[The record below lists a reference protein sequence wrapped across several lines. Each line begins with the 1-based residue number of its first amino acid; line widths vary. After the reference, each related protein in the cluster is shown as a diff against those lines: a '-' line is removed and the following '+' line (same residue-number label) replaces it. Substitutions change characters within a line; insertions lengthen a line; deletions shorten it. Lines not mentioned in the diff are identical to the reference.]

1 EKIHPW
7 SDPGAATAD
16 LAVRVEKR
24 IGARLDALETRLD
37 DMAVTIE
44 NRAIDAMSDDLAVVA
59 EELRK
64 AVGELG
70 RLLVRDRGRISHAL
84 TEHRNAIIAEIR
96 MPASDWEPSA
106 AHASTPWR
114 RASTTWPSP
123 SRTAPSTP
131 CPTISPSSPKN
142 CARRSASSA
151 GSSCA
156 IVAASPM
163 P

>member
-1 EKIHPW
+1 MDVAPRVDRLFARAVDEQVSEQRLIREALEETAARLERVEGVTAALEEKIHPW

-106 AHASTPWR
+106 EH
-114 RASTTWPSP
+114 
-123 SRTAPSTP
+123 
-131 CPTISPSSPKN
+131 
-142 CARRSASSA
+142 
-151 GSSCA
+151 G
-156 IVAASPM
+156 
-163 P
+163 